1 MPGIVKNA
9 TEKSKAI
16 KPVNAKGN
24 QFWIFIGTTAAED
37 KALIFWPPD
46 VKSQLFEKDPDA
58 RKDWGQEEK
67 GWQRMRWLDGIT
79 NLMDMSLSKLWELVI
94 GREAWHAAVHGVT
107 KSWTQLS
114 DWTELSCEAS
124 GFAHKGYHWG
134 RMFWMVVGLKL
145 LKQWA
150 GVTGSSCDK
159 GNEHTECSYLISTEC
174 WAPSLPH
181 SMNSYSKIQGKV
193 PALASA
199 AWAARTTPGCESD
212 LQKCLK

>member
-1 MPGIVKNA
+1 MPGTVKNA
-9 TEKSKAI
+9 TEKSKVI

-24 QFWIFIGTTAAED
+24 QLWIFIGTTDAED
-37 KALIFWPPD
+37 KAIIFWPPD

-58 RKDWGQEEK
+58 RKDWGQEDK

-79 NLMDMSLSKLWELVI
+79 NLMDMSLSKLQELVI

>member
-1 MPGIVKNA
+1 MTLLN
-9 TEKSKAI
+9 S
-16 KPVNAKGN
+16 
-24 QFWIFIGTTAAED
+24 IFYLSHFEQKLNTWRSSFFTLTLISTC
-37 KALIFWPPD
+37 KFLALIQFPVLPTFT
-46 VKSQLFEKDPDA
+46 KPC
-58 RKDWGQEEK
+58 
-67 GWQRMRWLDGIT
+67 I
-79 NLMDMSLSKLWELVI
+79 
-94 GREAWHAAVHGVT
+94 AVHGVT
-107 KSWTQLS
+107 KSWTRLS

-193 PALASA
+193 HALASA